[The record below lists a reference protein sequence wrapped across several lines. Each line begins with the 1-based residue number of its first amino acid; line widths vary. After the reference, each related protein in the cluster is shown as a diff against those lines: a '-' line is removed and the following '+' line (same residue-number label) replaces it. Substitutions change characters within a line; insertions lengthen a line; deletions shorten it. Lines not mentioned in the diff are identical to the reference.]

1 MPSRYYGA
9 NATLSNVS
17 TTSFSQTPIKNS
29 NNEANKT
36 MNINEKKSIKKTSS
50 PENEPQVKQS
60 AITNK
65 VKAPVS
71 KLSLLA
77 IALTIG
83 LTGLMCYEGHR
94 QIENQ
99 KQTISSLQT
108 EVANLKQNNQASV
121 VSGLEN
127 KINEAVNKQ
136 KQDFSLLTQS
146 IDRQLSDN
154 QKAQQQLSHQIEN
167 ITTRNEQNLNTI
179 NARLSALDSPN
190 NNDWLIAQANYLVNL
205 AGRKIWNDQD
215 YTTASLLLKSA
226 DESLV
231 EVNDPNLLKVRQAIN
246 KDINSL
252 SNVTSIDTDGIIL
265 KLLGLTESLTEL
277 PLVGNYKDIDLGMNQ
292 YDDTIANDEQSN
304 QSSLAANNSEIS
316 NSTDNWSDNL
326 LANAKIF
333 MDKFIKIEKLA
344 TKDNYF
350 SECLDKAGDDEK
362 QIVKCQILK
371 TPLSAEQSF
380 YLRENIR
387 FRLLIAA
394 QAVPRHQELIYQRAL
409 NDASIW
415 VNAYFDGNAPAVIA
429 FQNEL
434 ENLQSQPIT
443 NQNIPDKLDSI
454 SELEK
459 LMQTRVKSLSGK

>member
-9 NATLSNVS
+9 NATLSNIS

-36 MNINEKKSIKKTSS
+36 MNINEKESIKKTSS
-50 PENEPQVKQS
+50 PKNDSQVKQS
-60 AITNK
+60 AMTNK
-65 VKAPVS
+65 VKTPIS

-83 LTGLMCYEGHR
+83 LTGLMYYEGHR

-99 KQTISSLQT
+99 KQTISTLQT
-108 EVANLKQNNQASV
+108 EIANLRQNNQASV
-121 VSGLEN
+121 ITDLQN
-127 KINEAVNKQ
+127 NINEAANKQ
-136 KQDFSLLTQS
+136 KQDFSLLTQN
-146 IDRQLSDN
+146 IDRQLSEN
-154 QKAQQQLSHQIEN
+154 QKAQQQLSHQIDD
-167 ITTRNEQNLNTI
+167 ITKLNEQSLNTI
-179 NARLSALDSPN
+179 NERLSALDSPN
-190 NNDWLIAQANYLVNL
+190 NNDWLIAQAKYLVNL

-231 EVNDPNLLKVRQAIN
+231 EANDSSLLKVRQAIS

-252 SNVTSIDTDGIIL
+252 SNVSSIDTDGIIL

-292 YDDTIANDEQSN
+292 YDDTIVNNDQN
-304 QSSLAANNSEIS
+304 NHTSLSVDNSDIS
-316 NSTDNWSDNL
+316 NSTNNWSHNL
-326 LANAKIF
+326 LANAKVF

-344 TKDNYF
+344 AKDNYF
-350 SECLDKAGDDEK
+350 SECLDKAGSDEK

-415 VNAYFDGNAPAVIA
+415 VNAYFDGNAPTVIA

-454 SELEK
+454 TELEK